1 MKRQIIVI
9 NFISRG
15 DFDCDSK
22 LALFRLL
29 GKDFVYKHITREPF
43 DLEEMEVDKIVLENM
58 KKYLEEVSNIALVKT
73 DKKMIDNFVNNKSKE
88 LLALSQ
94 DQSKQAVID
103 AMNTIICH
111 KDITED
117 CGNLIEA
124 FDQFSSRCVSFP
136 RKRRSLIWDTLM
148 GKIDKPRRRDVLMKF
163 SSTSSVLCC
172 DKNLKK
178 DVINFHIKIAG
189 LEESVFEVTNDKQSV
204 RIQS

>member
-9 NFISRG
+9 NFIPRG
-15 DFDCDSK
+15 DFDFDSK
-22 LALFRLL
+22 QALFSLL

-103 AMNTIICH
+103 AMNAIICH
-111 KDITED
+111 ENAAED
-117 CGNLIEA
+117 CGNLMEA
-124 FDQFSSRCVSFP
+124 FHQFSSSCVPFP
-136 RKRRSLIWDTLM
+136 RKMRSLIWDNLM
-148 GKIDKPRRRDVLMKF
+148 MKLEKPRRRDVAQF

-178 DVINFHIKIAG
+178 EVINFHMKVAG
-189 LEESVFEVTNDKQSV
+189 LEESVFEVTNGLV
-204 RIQS
+204 